1 MTQSRLILLAGLLAV
16 IAVAGCRSA
25 HTTSAILYIDEQNYD
40 KAVAV
45 IHEGFQ
51 YGDDEPD
58 AYFYLGEAY
67 SHLAEESV
75 EANDFPQAKKNYEL
89 AYDAYQRSIELDP
102 EEWTKMVNTSLEYNY
117 GTRLRQAA
125 LDWDENFF
133 EQAEGHLRLAYAALP
148 DSLTPIK
155 SIARMKMQM
164 ADEDTTGV
172 MATPLR
178 EEALELLDQAL
189 AANPEAYT
197 LNLNKA
203 NVLDQLG
210 RDEEAGILYDELL
223 TDHGDDTDLLLDIAS
238 LAVDKGDYA
247 RAADFYVKIVDLNEA
262 DLDAGNDADNKLLLR
277 AAGSWYA
284 IESVGRY
291 DDAIAAL
298 DRSAEMDE
306 SLDEK
311 TMLARMTTYYLY
323 GKTLKEDAS
332 LETDEVL
339 KADLKA
345 RSEEKLRRSIE
356 IGTAM
361 TNNFP
366 ANAQGFFKLSMA
378 QMEIGDFT
386 ASEASYKT
394 FEELDSDS
402 GSGF

>member
-16 IAVAGCRSA
+16 VAVAGCRSA

-102 EEWTKMVNTSLEYNY
+102 QEWTKMVNTSLEYNY

-189 AANPEAYT
+189 AANPEAYA

-223 TDHGDDTDLLLDIAS
+223 TEHGDDTDLLLDIAS

-247 RAADFYVKIVDLNEA
+247 RAADFYVRIVDLNEA

-284 IESVGRY
+284 IDSVGRY

-298 DRSAEMDE
+298 DRSAELDE

-311 TMLARMTTYYLY
+311 TMLARMTTYYEY
-323 GKTLKEDAS
+323 GKKLKGDAS
-332 LETDEVL
+332 LEMDEVL
-339 KADLKA
+339 KADLTA
-345 RSEEKLRRSIE
+345 RSVEKLRRAIE

-366 ANAQGFFKLSMA
+366 ANARGFFNLSMA

-394 FEELDSDS
+394 FEELDS
-402 GSGF
+402 GSESDF

>member
-16 IAVAGCRSA
+16 IAVTGCRSA

-51 YGDDEPD
+51 YGDNEPD

-89 AYDAYQRSIELDP
+89 AYDAYQRSIELAPD
-102 EEWTKMVNTSLEYNY
+102 EWTKMVNTSLEYNY

-189 AANPEAYT
+189 AANPDAYS

-223 TDHGDDTDLLLDIAS
+223 AEHSDDTDLLLDIAS

-262 DLDAGNDADNKLLLR
+262 DLDGGNDADNKLLLR
-277 AAGSWYA
+277 SAGSWYA
-284 IESVGRY
+284 IESVGRF

-311 TMLARMTTYYLY
+311 TMLARMTTYYAY
-323 GKTLKEDAS
+323 GKKLKEDAS

-339 KADLKA
+339 QSDLKA
-345 RSEEKLRRSIE
+345 RSEEKLRRAIE

-394 FEELDSDS
+394 FEELDSGS

>member
-16 IAVAGCRSA
+16 IAVTGCRSA

-51 YGDDEPD
+51 YGDNEPD

-89 AYDAYQRSIELDP
+89 AYDAYQRSIELAPD
-102 EEWTKMVNTSLEYNY
+102 EWTKMVNTSLEYNY

-189 AANPEAYT
+189 AANPDAYT

-223 TDHGDDTDLLLDIAS
+223 AEHSDDTDLLLDIAS

-262 DLDAGNDADNKLLLR
+262 DLDGGNDADNKLLLR
-277 AAGSWYA
+277 SAGSWYA
-284 IESVGRY
+284 IESVGRF

-311 TMLARMTTYYLY
+311 TMLARMTTYYAY
-323 GKTLKEDAS
+323 GKKLKEDAS

-339 KADLKA
+339 QSDLKA
-345 RSEEKLRRSIE
+345 RSEEKLRRAIE

-366 ANAQGFFKLSMA
+366 ANAQGFFNLSMA

-394 FEELDSDS
+394 FEELDSGS